1 MKVKSSEGDT
11 FQCLFFPTKFNSYF
25 WERNSFNIIYVA
37 LRYVRRIGGGMGMKE
52 NHPKVIPLRPNVR
65 WGVENVPKK
74 KKWEIQKLINYL
86 TFMRQGVAGEL
97 IPNREGLQ
105 HDFGKF
111 IKDELKKIR
120 ITFTGKN
127 LENFLAMPSIVLF
140 ILWGL
145 WVCCFPNI

>member
-1 MKVKSSEGDT
+1 
-11 FQCLFFPTKFNSYF
+11 
-25 WERNSFNIIYVA
+25 
-37 LRYVRRIGGGMGMKE
+37 MGLKE

-120 ITFTGKN
+120 NTFTGKN

-140 ILWGL
+140 IL
-145 WVCCFPNI
+145 